1 MARKWRELAPSFFHA
16 TATTPLFFKLAP
28 PRYAP
33 PFLVCASGAVAL
45 KVAQVPST
53 GYTINKTVFRVLFI
67 KRNTLPSSVV
77 SGQPCMEGS
86 HTCHDP
92 SPLPTYRHLCRFFVT
107 NPIFLEFL
115 RYASESFY
123 FTFWL
128 TAKEKTRVPTSSTKI
143 VLLNN
148 VFHFMTDGMRPLY

>member
-1 MARKWRELAPSFFHA
+1 MQNLALIWRRNGANWRHFFFTFAPLRHA
-16 TATTPLFFKLAP
+16 L
-28 PRYAP
+28 
-33 PFLVCASGAVAL
+33 PFLVRARGAVAL

-53 GYTINKTVFRVLFI
+53 GYTFYKTVFRVLFI

-107 NPIFLEFL
+107 NPIFWGFS

-148 VFHFMTDGMRPLY
+148 VFHFITDGMRPLY